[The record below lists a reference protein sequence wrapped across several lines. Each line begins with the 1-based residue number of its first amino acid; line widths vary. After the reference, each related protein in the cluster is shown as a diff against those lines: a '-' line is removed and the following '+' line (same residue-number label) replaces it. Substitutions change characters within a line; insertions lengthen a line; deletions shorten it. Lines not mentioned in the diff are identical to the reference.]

1 MRWSDPG
8 EIEIVLEQG
17 RDAAFATPVARY
29 TGRDVSS
36 VLSGLAEGDHYFR
49 VGSKDGGK
57 WSAPVKVTVEFFP
70 RDRLVLLLVLGGVV
84 VLSTIGAILVGYAKT
99 KNRKESA

>member
-1 MRWSDPG
+1 LKWSNPD
-8 EIEIVLEQG
+8 EIETVLEQG
-17 RDAAFATPVARY
+17 LDAEFTSPVARY

-49 VGSKDGGK
+49 IGVKDGGK
-57 WSAPVKVTVEFFP
+57 WSAPVKVKVEFFP

-99 KNRKESA
+99 KNRKEIA